1 MIIFIVFLIFIN
13 SVLLLKLFKQKKLMK
28 RLLNSLEEK
37 EIKLKEKIET
47 SSTGQ
52 AKLETI
58 LSSMFE
64 GVLVTNKDGEIL
76 IMNPSLRKL
85 FLIDFS
91 PEGKNFLEVIRNA
104 TIQDIIDKTLKEEK
118 NLISKEVTFYSP
130 EEKIF
135 KVNCAP
141 IIRDN
146 LVEGAIL
153 VFHDI
158 TELRRLERI
167 RQDFVANVSHELRTP
182 LTSIKG
188 YAETLLEGAIFDK
201 KNAKDFVEIIYN
213 DADRLAKLIDDL
225 LDLSKIESG
234 RLEMVFLP
242 IDILEVIEKVV
253 KILEPQAKKKSI
265 LINLNIPPDLPK
277 VLADQNRI
285 SQVILNLLD
294 NAIKYTP
301 NEGKISIFANPKDNF
316 VQVDVIDTGIGI
328 PKEALP
334 HIFERFY
341 RVDKAR
347 SRELGGT
354 GLGLS
359 IVKHII
365 LNHGGNVWV
374 ESELGRGST
383 FSFTLPKV

>member
-1 MIIFIVFLIFIN
+1 MLF
-13 SVLLLKLFKQKKLMK
+13 KLSKQKKLVK
-28 RLLNSLEEK
+28 NLKSSLEEK
-37 EIKLKEKIET
+37 ETKLKEKAET

-64 GVLVTNKDGEIL
+64 GVLVINKDGEIL
-76 IMNPSLRKL
+76 IMNPTLQKL
-85 FLIDFS
+85 LLIDFP
-91 PEGKNFLEVIRNA
+91 PEGKNFLEVIRNSA
-104 TIQDIIDKTLKEEK
+104 IQDIIDKVLKEEK
-118 NLISKEVTFYSP
+118 NLISKEVLLYSP

-141 IIRDN
+141 VIKN
-146 LVEGAIL
+146 NSVEGAIL

-158 TELRRLERI
+158 TQLRRLERI

-188 YAETLLEGAIFDK
+188 YAETLLEGALFDK
-201 KNAKDFVEIIYN
+201 KNAKDFVEIIYQ
-213 DADRLAKLIDDL
+213 DASRLAKLIDDL

-234 RLEMVFLP
+234 KLEMVFLP
-242 IDILEVIEKVV
+242 IDILDVIEKVV
-253 KILEPQAKKKSI
+253 KILEPQAKKKAI
-265 LINLNIPPDLPK
+265 LVTLNIPLNLPK

-301 NEGKISIFANPKDNF
+301 DKGKVTISAASKDKF
-316 VQVDVIDTGIGI
+316 IQVDISDTGIGI
-328 PKEALP
+328 PEDAIP

-374 ESELGRGST
+374 ESKVSYGST
-383 FSFTLPKV
+383 FSFTLPKA